1 MDPNTQDENSY
12 DYVFKIVIVG
22 DSGVGKTNLLG
33 RFVHDTF
40 DLSSKS
46 TIGLDLNIKNMKV
59 KDKLVRVQLWD
70 TAGQERY
77 RSITKRYYR
86 GSVGALLVY
95 DITRHDTFEDIIRWL
110 NEIRMNDAHPE
121 TVIMLVGN
129 KSDLEQDQRAVSQ
142 DEAAKFAKDHG
153 LMFMET
159 SALDRSNVNDAFDT
173 LIHQIFDKLSSRL
186 TTLSDKQAMLMR
198 GETIKLD
205 HTPSSATTGPGNQN
219 GCAC

>member
-1 MDPNTQDENSY
+1 MSIIYFVMKKAKEGKQSKWSVEINKLVWEQPADNTFLSCSLSLCFLYTMDPNTQDENSY

-77 RSITKRYYR
+77 RSITKR
-86 GSVGALLVY
+86 
-95 DITRHDTFEDIIRWL
+95 
-110 NEIRMNDAHPE
+110 
-121 TVIMLVGN
+121 
-129 KSDLEQDQRAVSQ
+129 
-142 DEAAKFAKDHG
+142 
-153 LMFMET
+153 
-159 SALDRSNVNDAFDT
+159 
-173 LIHQIFDKLSSRL
+173 
-186 TTLSDKQAMLMR
+186 
-198 GETIKLD
+198 
-205 HTPSSATTGPGNQN
+205 
-219 GCAC
+219 

>member
-1 MDPNTQDENSY
+1 MFSYGILLVKSDIDPLPSG
-12 DYVFKIVIVG
+12 K
-22 DSGVGKTNLLG
+22 DSTTKQ
-33 RFVHDTF
+33 H
-40 DLSSKS
+40 SSS
-46 TIGLDLNIKNMKV
+46 EL
-59 KDKLVRVQLWD
+59 
-70 TAGQERY
+70 
-77 RSITKRYYR
+77 ITCYSYYR

-142 DEAAKFAKDHG
+142 EEAAKFAKDHG

-205 HTPSSATTGPGNQN
+205 HTPSSTTTTATGNQN